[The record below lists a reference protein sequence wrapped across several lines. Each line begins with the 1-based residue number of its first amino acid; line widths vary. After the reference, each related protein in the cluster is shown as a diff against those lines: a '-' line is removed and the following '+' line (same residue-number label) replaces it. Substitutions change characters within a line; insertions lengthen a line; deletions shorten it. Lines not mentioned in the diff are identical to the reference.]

1 MNFSKPNFYILTG
14 GPGSGKTTLLKAL
27 QQDGY
32 AVVPE
37 VAREIIQNQM
47 KTGGNAL
54 PWKDTSL
61 YTQLMLEG
69 SVKSYTDRLENNEI
83 LFFDRGIPD
92 TLCYS
97 ALIGNGISEAMHTYA
112 TMYRY
117 NPKVFILPPWLEIY
131 ETDNERKQNWEE
143 AEMTYHHLK
152 TTYEKY
158 RYEVIDVP
166 KTSVE
171 NRKRFVLEVIN
182 GKTS

>member
-37 VAREIIQNQM
+37 VAREIIQNQL

-69 SVKSYTDRLENNEI
+69 SVKSYTNHLENNEI

-97 ALIGNGISEAMHTYA
+97 ALIGNGISEAMHAYA

-152 TTYEKY
+152 ATYEKY
-158 RYEVIDVP
+158 HYEVIDVP

-171 NRKRFVLEVIN
+171 NRKRFVLEVLN
-182 GKTS
+182 GKIS